1 MTLQERIMADL
12 TIARRNKETL
22 KKGVLTLM
30 KAGMANAEKE
40 KRSALTAEE
49 ELAIVQ
55 REMKQTKQSLAEAEK
70 AGRQDI
76 VDQENAK
83 LAVIESYLPKQLSKE
98 EIEKELDA
106 LGVQK
111 GMTMGEAM
119 KTAKTA
125 LNGQV
130 DNALLSQIIRQR
142 LA

>member
-12 TIARRNKETL
+12 LNAMRNKETL

-30 KAGMANAEKE
+30 KAGMTNAEKE

-49 ELAIVQ
+49 ELAVVQ

-70 AGRQDI
+70 VGRQDI

-83 LAVIESYLPKQLSKE
+83 IKVIEAYLPKQLSKD

>member
-12 TIARRNKETL
+12 TIARRDKEAL

-30 KAGMANAEKE
+30 KAGMTNAEKE

-49 ELAIVQ
+49 ELAVVQ

-76 VDQENAK
+76 IDQENEK
-83 LAVIESYLPKQLSKE
+83 ISVIEVYLPKQLSKE
-98 EIEKELDA
+98 ELEKELDA

-130 DNALLSQIIRQR
+130 DNALLSQVIRQR

>member
-12 TIARRNKETL
+12 TVARRNKETL

-30 KAGMANAEKE
+30 KAGMTNAEKE

-49 ELAIVQ
+49 ELAVVQ

-76 VDQENAK
+76 VDQENK
-83 LAVIESYLPKQLSKE
+83 KIEVIEAYLPKQLSRE
-98 EIEKELDA
+98 DVEKELDA

-119 KTAKTA
+119 KTAKPV
-125 LNGQV
+125 LNGRV